1 MVDNICIDLYDV
13 NYSVKGLTMALDPI
27 SAALDLG
34 NTLIT
39 RIFPDPAQAAN
50 AKLEL
55 LKLQQSGDL
64 AQMTAQT
71 DINKE
76 EAKSTNWFVAGA
88 RPFILWICGFAMLYC
103 TLIEP
108 ILRFVAVVL
117 YGYTG
122 PFPVIDSNFTMQ
134 VMFGIL
140 GLGAMRTYEKSKDVE
155 GNR

>member
-1 MVDNICIDLYDV
+1 M
-13 NYSVKGLTMALDPI
+13 SLDPI

-34 NTLIT
+34 NTLINK
-39 RIFPDPAQAAN
+39 IFPDPAQASE
-50 AKLEL
+50 AKLKL
-55 LKLQQSGDL
+55 LELQQNGEL
-64 AQMTAQT
+64 AIMTAQT

-108 ILRFVAVVL
+108 ILRFVATVL
-117 YGYTG
+117 FGYLG
-122 PFPVIDSNFTMQ
+122 SFPVIDTNFTMQ

-140 GLGAMRTYEKSKDVE
+140 GLGAYRSYEKVKNAES
-155 GNR
+155 NR